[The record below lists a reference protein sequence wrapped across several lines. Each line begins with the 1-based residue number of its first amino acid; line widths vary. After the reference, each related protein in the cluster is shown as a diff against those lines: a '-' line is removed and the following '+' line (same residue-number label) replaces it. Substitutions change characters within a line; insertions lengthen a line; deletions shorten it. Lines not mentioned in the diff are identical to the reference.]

1 MTDCQVSLNFGRRGL
16 RAQKKPLSQGRKW
29 SDWTGAD
36 GGIIGKRE
44 KRAGMNCNYLFTV
57 VNYQNQGVPGGG
69 RGMIG
74 KERLA
79 AMVLKWD
86 VTIPEL
92 TGEERRSAYVY
103 LPVSYD
109 WDTERRYPVLYMF
122 DGHNVFFDSDATY
135 GKSWG
140 LGGYLDATE
149 TPLIVAAVECN
160 HSPDNGRL
168 SEYSPYTF
176 YDPDLGHFVGQ
187 GRTTLDWFVQSFKP
201 EIDRRFR
208 TYPDRRHTFIG
219 GSSMGG
225 LMSLYAALEYNHVF
239 ARAAS
244 LSPSLWVAPDRL
256 ARTIRG
262 ADVRRDTV
270 IYMDYG
276 SRELGNHELMEGQF
290 ARVVNQ
296 LLERRILL
304 TCRIVPGGDHC
315 EASWERQNP
324 FFINTLMY
332 NID

>member
-1 MTDCQVSLNFGRRGL
+1 
-16 RAQKKPLSQGRKW
+16 
-29 SDWTGAD
+29 
-36 GGIIGKRE
+36 
-44 KRAGMNCNYLFTV
+44 
-57 VNYQNQGVPGGG
+57 
-69 RGMIG
+69 
-74 KERLA
+74 
-79 AMVLKWD
+79 
-86 VTIPEL
+86 
-92 TGEERRSAYVY
+92 
-103 LPVSYD
+103 
-109 WDTERRYPVLYMF
+109 
-122 DGHNVFFDSDATY
+122 
-135 GKSWG
+135 
-140 LGGYLDATE
+140 
-149 TPLIVAAVECN
+149 
-160 HSPDNGRL
+160 
-168 SEYSPYTF
+168 
-176 YDPDLGHFVGQ
+176 
-187 GRTTLDWFVQSFKP
+187 
-201 EIDRRFR
+201 
-208 TYPDRRHTFIG
+208 
-219 GSSMGG
+219 MGG

-332 NID
+332 NVD